1 MLLEFLE
8 CGFSFA
14 DAYRELMSASAMIDD
29 ASCED
34 KDSWL
39 VGDVCGERINLE
51 GVICVLSPE

>member
-39 VGDVCGERINLE
+39 VGDVCGERVAHLTDE
-51 GVICVLSPE
+51 